1 MDTLYC
7 NIHPLDGESVVDAVI
22 RTVSLR
28 KRALSGL
35 ALKIM
40 LLRLQK
46 ESGKFTEQELQDC
59 QNEFKRINN
68 MTDEEYDRQ
77 EKEVNKDV

>member
-7 NIHPLDGESVVDAVI
+7 NIHPLDGESVVDAVV
-22 RTVSLR
+22 RTVSSR
-28 KRALSGL
+28 ERALSGL

-46 ESGKFTEQELQDC
+46 
-59 QNEFKRINN
+59 KRK
-68 MTDEEYDRQ
+68 R
-77 EKEVNKDV
+77 